1 MTLVKEVV
9 LNQVLAQ
16 TDVLIVE
23 ETEEL
28 DPIKAFLL
36 FNKLVLSVQEVV
48 KRLPIHVEIVTD
60 KEINKQ
66 TKKYQ

>member
-1 MTLVKEVV
+1 MRTLVKNKIFNLLLLKSVTLVKEVV

-16 TDVLIVE
+16 TDVPIVE

-36 FNKLVLSVQEVV
+36 FNKLVLNVLGVV
-48 KRLPIHVEIVTD
+48 K
-60 KEINKQ
+60 K
-66 TKKYQ
+66 